1 MVIHQRF
8 YSNVVSVSAD
18 LGREG
23 STPDRVTHGTSP
35 VSFAQRAA
43 VGAAP
48 GSTSRAHY
56 RWLLARE
63 AARHS
68 VPYSHISKNFLNE

>member
-1 MVIHQRF
+1 MVTTSKRCHTGPFQTGICNLF
-8 YSNVVSVSAD
+8 LKA
-18 LGREG
+18 GREG
-23 STPDRVTHGTSP
+23 STPHRVTHGTSP

-63 AARHS
+63 AASGH
-68 VPYSHISKNFLNE
+68 HHD